1 MFLNPNYQNALN
13 HLNKFIDNGLQN
25 YAKDRNFD
33 HGAHKRSNVSL
44 LSPFIKK
51 RILHE
56 KEVILSALKNY
67 KYTKIEKFI
76 QEVFWRTYWK
86 GWLEGRPEVWN
97 YYLENLKK
105 QKEQLENKNFK
116 NDYYKAINGQTGI
129 KCFDAWVNE
138 LTKYGYLHNHS
149 RMWFASIWIFTLN
162 IPWELGADFFYR
174 NLLDADPASNTLSWR
189 WVAGLHTQGKY
200 YLAREENIEKFSNF
214 SFKGQKQLKKNV
226 NTPNYQFF
234 EYKPI
239 EFKTYEFEEVK
250 YFLINP
256 TNLNYN
262 DSFIDKLKKKKVIS
276 FSFFFNDQ
284 DNKNKIQFD
293 RLAYKEYLSF
303 LEKNQIDVVEL
314 NNLKEFESLL
324 NKSFSLF
331 TPYPG
336 IGYEKDNL
344 EIIAKKS
351 NIKIKYLYDSY
362 DIKCWPYAKS
372 GFFKFKS
379 NIENIIQSFSNEKI

>member
-1 MFLNPNYQNALN
+1 MT
-13 HLNKFIDNGLQN
+13 
-25 YAKDRNFD
+25 
-33 HGAHKRSNVSL
+33 L
-44 LSPFIKK
+44 L
-51 RILHE
+51 
-56 KEVILSALKNY
+56 Y
-67 KYTKIEKFI
+67 
-76 QEVFWRTYWK
+76 
-86 GWLEGRPEVWN
+86 
-97 YYLENLKK
+97 
-105 QKEQLENKNFK
+105 
-116 NDYYKAINGQTGI
+116 IN
-129 KCFDAWVNE
+129 
-138 LTKYGYLHNHS
+138 S
-149 RMWFASIWIFTLN
+149 
-162 IPWELGADFFYR
+162 
-174 NLLDADPASNTLSWR
+174 
-189 WVAGLHTQGKY
+189 
-200 YLAREENIEKFSNF
+200 
-214 SFKGQKQLKKNV
+214 
-226 NTPNYQFF
+226 
-234 EYKPI
+234 
-239 EFKTYEFEEVK
+239 
-250 YFLINP
+250 
-256 TNLNYN
+256 
-262 DSFIDKLKKKKVIS
+262 KKKKVIS